1 MNTTIDTLSQA
12 FRLVQN
18 TGQPLS
24 FENNCI
30 QNIFILPSRIET
42 FHDDGLFLKFI
53 ENLLRERNNFS
64 FPENPQEYDRYFE
77 DCIRLKEQM
86 RSREHSEKK
95 SAASSAGNS
104 FPEDIWLQCTI
115 YLFENLKTPFYSV
128 YAKTMLGLE
137 PCFKDRNLFLRIL
150 QDFYSVIIKSTP
162 ENQKHIGHIAKQASS
177 YIIYLR
183 ENEKLL
189 ADILRF
195 QLSCFTTEKN
205 IWLVKLF
212 KEVYTDTVSSLDEIR
227 MKGFLADFQKKELDF
242 LSRLSSARDRSDL
255 TAKTLL
261 DEASPLTEMD
271 FPEYLALRTFDF
283 SRLREKAPEEVFP
296 GYRRHGVS
304 SHLSPDS
311 ILNKYAYNM
320 TAASYITNP
329 AIGREA
335 ELNDLELILISP
347 KKSPIL
353 LGEAG
358 VGKTAV
364 AEGLAWL
371 LQRGQVPDLLKN
383 KEIYK
388 LTTTSLLS
396 GTKYVGEMEER
407 IRQLMEEL
415 DRHPEIILFIDE
427 IHTIVGA
434 GSTESSNNDISN
446 MLKPYIDRGDIKI
459 IGSTTS
465 DEYQKYIL
473 SDKALARRFYP
484 ITVEEPDA
492 DTTLR
497 ILLGTIPAVEFETKV
512 NNAFSQEDTVQILQA
527 LIRLSSEEYQPQD
540 KRTRRPELPLTIM
553 EMAFSYAALQSRNT
567 VSKDDFINA
576 VRHSN
581 LLKAEVK
588 NRAEQYII

>member
-1 MNTTIDTLSQA
+1 MNSIIDTLSNA
-12 FRLVQN
+12 YRLIQN

-24 FENNCI
+24 FENTCI
-30 QNIFILPSRIET
+30 QNMFILPSRIEA
-42 FHDDGLFLKFI
+42 FHDDKLFLKFI
-53 ENLLRERNNFS
+53 DNLIRERNNFS
-64 FPENPQEYDRYFE
+64 FPENAEEYDKYFN
-77 DCIRLKEQM
+77 DCILLKEQM
-86 RSREHSEKK
+86 ESSDFFSTTTDACSEK
-95 SAASSAGNS
+95 N

-115 YLFENLKTPFYSV
+115 HLFENLKTPFYPIYS
-128 YAKTMLGLE
+128 KTLLYLE
-137 PCFKDRNLFLRIL
+137 SGFGDRDLFLRTL
-150 QDFYSVIIKSTP
+150 QDFYSIIIKSTS
-162 ENQKHIGHIAKQASS
+162 ENQNHIQSIAKSASF
-177 YIIYLR
+177 YRKYLR
-183 ENEKLL
+183 QNEKLL

-212 KEVYTDTVSSLDEIR
+212 KEIYNDTISSLEEICIE
-227 MKGFLADFQKKELDF
+227 GFLADFQKKELYF
-242 LSRLSSARDRSDL
+242 LSLLSTRQNEKNL
-255 TAKTLL
+255 HPKILPL
-261 DEASPLTEMD
+261 ESPSLTEMD
-271 FPEYLALRTFDF
+271 FSEYLALRAIFF
-283 SRLREKAPEEVFP
+283 SQLRKTAPEEIFS
-296 GYRRHGVS
+296 GYRMHKGS
-304 SHLSPDS
+304 SLLSSDS
-311 ILNKYAYNM
+311 ILSKYAYNM

-335 ELNDLELILISP
+335 ELKDLELILISP

-371 LQRGQVPDLLKN
+371 LQQGQVPDLLKK

-407 IRQLMEEL
+407 IRQLMDEL
-415 DRHPEIILFIDE
+415 DKYQDIILFIDE

-465 DEYQKYIL
+465 DEYRKYIL
-473 SDKALARRFYP
+473 SDRALARRFYP
-484 ITVEEPDA
+484 ITVEEPDE
-492 DTTLR
+492 DTTLQ
-497 ILLGTIPAVEFETKV
+497 ILLGTIPSVEYETKV
-512 NNAFSQEDTVQILQA
+512 KNTLSNEETLRILRT
-527 LIRLSSEEYQPQD
+527 LIMLSSEQYQPQD
-540 KRTRRPELPLTIM
+540 RRTRRPELPLTLL
-553 EMAFSYAALQSRNT
+553 EMAFSYAALQSKHA
-567 VSKDDFINA
+567 VCLEDYINA

-581 LLKAEVK
+581 LLKTEVK
-588 NRAEQYII
+588 SRAEEYFS